1 MSDVSFLRDERDMT
15 VRMNVRGHA
24 GYDCVGRD
32 IVCAAVSVLAFT
44 AANLASRYEEAG
56 AEVYVR
62 ISDGDVCV
70 EVRCE
75 ARDLY
80 ERCVN
85 QMNVVE
91 LGFALLA
98 AEYPQYIKLTSGEIS
113 GVI

>member
-1 MSDVSFLRDERDMT
+1 MSDVSFLRDERDTT

-24 GYDCVGRD
+24 GYDRVGRD

-44 AANLASRYEEAG
+44 AANLASQYEEAG

-75 ARDLY
+75 ERELY
-80 ERCVN
+80 ELCIR

-98 AEYPQYIKLTSGEIS
+98 EQHPQFIRLTSEEIS
-113 GVI
+113 DVT